1 MEGVIRVAGISV
13 YANHGC
19 LDEEALI
26 GSEYQVDVA
35 LTADLSVPAA
45 EDDLSKTIDYVRVHE
60 IVRQQMG
67 IRAKL
72 LEHVCKRIIDV
83 LVEEFEMLTEVSVCV
98 AKLNPPINGMAKN
111 VSVELSGQGKSKS
124 L

>member
-1 MEGVIRVAGISV
+1 MKGVIRVTGISV

-35 LTADLSVPAA
+35 LTADLSVAA
-45 EDDLSKTIDYVRVHE
+45 EEDDLSKTIDYVRVHE
-60 IVRQQMG
+60 IVREQMG
-67 IRAKL
+67 VRAKL
-72 LEHVCKRIIDV
+72 LEHVGKRIIDA
-83 LVEEFEMLTEVSVCV
+83 LLADFEMLSEVKVRV
-98 AKLNPPINGMAKN
+98 AKINPPINGMAKN
-111 VSVELSGQGKSKS
+111 VSVELSGQGKSKT